1 MSLALIFPGQG
12 AQSVGMGKDIYDGS
26 AVVKNLFDSANKIL
40 GKNLTQVMFNGPEED
55 LKKTDY
61 TQPAIFLMSTALYEM
76 VKEKFAGKIAY
87 TAGHSLG
94 EYSALYAAG
103 AFDFETGL
111 KLVNRRGALMQE
123 AATKTSSSMAAVLA
137 LDNDKIAEL
146 CKKTSEQF
154 GYLTAA
160 NFNCPGQTVVSGDMA
175 SIDGGEAIAKE
186 LGAKRYIKL
195 AVAGAFH
202 SKLMQSAADILK
214 GEISNYAI
222 KDALIPV
229 VANFSAG
236 EVKLKTE
243 FEVSL
248 VNQITG
254 AVRWIESV
262 EYMKAKG
269 VDTFIEIGPGAVLS
283 GLIKKI
289 DKKLKVFNIEKI
301 ADIEKVI
308 I

>member
-160 NFNCPGQTVVSGDMA
+160 NFNCPGQIVVSGDMA

-289 DKKLKVFNIEKI
+289 DKNLKVFNIEKI

>member
-137 LDNDKIAEL
+137 LDSFRCHRERRL
-146 CKKTSEQF
+146 
-154 GYLTAA
+154 
-160 NFNCPGQTVVSGDMA
+160 
-175 SIDGGEAIAKE
+175 
-186 LGAKRYIKL
+186 
-195 AVAGAFH
+195 
-202 SKLMQSAADILK
+202 
-214 GEISNYAI
+214 
-222 KDALIPV
+222 
-229 VANFSAG
+229 
-236 EVKLKTE
+236 
-243 FEVSL
+243 
-248 VNQITG
+248 
-254 AVRWIESV
+254 
-262 EYMKAKG
+262 
-269 VDTFIEIGPGAVLS
+269 
-283 GLIKKI
+283 
-289 DKKLKVFNIEKI
+289 
-301 ADIEKVI
+301 
-308 I
+308 

>member
-248 VNQITG
+248 VNPLTG